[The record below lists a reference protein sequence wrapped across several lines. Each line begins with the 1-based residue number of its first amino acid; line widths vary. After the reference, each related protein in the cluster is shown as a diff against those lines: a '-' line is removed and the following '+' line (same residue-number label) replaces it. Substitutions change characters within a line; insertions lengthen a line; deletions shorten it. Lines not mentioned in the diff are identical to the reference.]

1 MTLNFA
7 DIYSNSWN
15 IFKKN
20 WWEFIVVSIIMFVLV
35 LVPLGLGGIFQF
47 FVTLLI
53 INAILKSVKDEKIS
67 FSTFFKVQELLTPK
81 IITIVVAIGLYTLIV
96 QNITNVVIVSFL
108 TLLGFVL
115 TIIFFPLM
123 CVMVDKNFD
132 VKETIL
138 YSAKLTKGVRFE
150 IVLLMIIN
158 FIIGILGIALF
169 FIGILVATPI
179 ITIAAVFVY
188 LALDTK
194 LTDAAKTNVIA
205 DAQITDVKTE
215 N

>member
-1 MTLNFA
+1 MSLNFSQ
-7 DIYSNSWN
+7 IYSNSWD

-35 LVPLGLGGIFQF
+35 FVPLGLGGIFQF
-47 FVTLLI
+47 FVTLLM
-53 INAILKSVKDEKIS
+53 INAILKSIKGEKIS
-67 FSTFFKVQELLTPK
+67 FSSFFKVKELLNPK

-96 QNITNVVIVSFL
+96 QNITSVVVVSLL

-138 YSAKLTKGVRFE
+138 YSAKLTQGVRLE
-150 IVLLMIIN
+150 IILLMFVN
-158 FIIGILGIALF
+158 FLIGIIGFALAFVGIF
-169 FIGILVATPI
+169 VATPI
-179 ITIAAVFVY
+179 ITISIVFAY
-188 LALDTK
+188 LTLDAK
-194 LTDAAKTNVIA
+194 LNNLA
-205 DAQITDVKTE
+205 
-215 N
+215 